1 MQRRKFFGLLI
12 CSLTLGSISTLTSIG
27 NEPRSSEPRS
37 NERDTAHS
45 ENSNV
50 ILVRAKHVVLG
61 TGETISPGAVLVES
75 GKIKIVAGQI
85 DAPDIETVEVDWV
98 MPGLVNAAA
107 SYGIAGGTSEISTE
121 VAPDFYTSFSLN
133 PNSRDFKE
141 AIDEGIT
148 TAHLLPGTQSVIA
161 GCSSIIKISG
171 GGHSQDKPTVLTEK
185 HGLTIALSSDP
196 TSRNQARGRPDTIFM
211 RQPTNRMGVVWI
223 LRSAMHKTQ
232 NDQPA
237 SFLTPESRS
246 IIASAMK
253 GELPIYS
260 VSRKDVDIRSTF
272 VLQDEFGVRPII
284 IGGDE
289 AYRIMADIIERKPS
303 IIYTDLTSRSSS
315 AGLRGPE
322 GTERR
327 WNVASQFAAA
337 GIDFC
342 LAGSELLDQARFATR
357 FGLDRNQA
365 MKSITLSPAKILKI
379 DQQVGSIETN
389 KDADLIAFN
398 GDPLEFTSSIQWVM
412 VNGKIHS
419 AGSDKK

>member
-1 MQRRKFFGLLI
+1 MQRRRILGLLACGLTI
-12 CSLTLGSISTLTSIG
+12 GSLPVLPPNVRAADS
-27 NEPRSSEPRS
+27 R
-37 NERDTAHS
+37 
-45 ENSNV
+45 NV
-50 ILVRAKHVVLG
+50 ILVKAKNVVLG
-61 TGETISPGAVLVES
+61 TGETISPGAILIES
-75 GKIKIVAGQI
+75 GKIKLIAGEI
-85 DAPDIETVEVDWV
+85 EAKDVETVEADWV

-133 PNSRDFKE
+133 PNSRDFRE

-161 GCSSIIKISG
+161 GCSSIVKVSG
-171 GGHSQDKPTVLTEK
+171 GGENGDKPAVLAEK

-196 TSRNQARGRPDTIFM
+196 TSRNQARGRPDSIFM

-223 LRSAMHKTQ
+223 LRSALHKTQ
-232 NDQPA
+232 NDQTA
-237 SFLTPESRS
+237 SFLTPESRA

-272 VLQDEFGVRPII
+272 TLQDEFGVRPII
-284 IGGDE
+284 VGGDE
-289 AYRIMADIIERKPS
+289 TYRILDDVTERKPS
-303 IIYTDLTSRSSS
+303 IIYTDLTSRSSTS
-315 AGLRGPE
+315 GLRGPE

-327 WNVASQFAAA
+327 WNVASQFATA

-342 LAGSELLDQARFATR
+342 LAGSDLIDQARFATR

-365 MKSITLSPAKILKI
+365 LKSITLSPAKILKV
-379 DQQVGSIETN
+379 DQQVGSIENN
-389 KDADLIAFN
+389 KDADLVAFN
-398 GDPLEFTSSIQWVM
+398 GDPLEFTSAINWVM

-419 AGSDKK
+419 AESEKK

>member
-1 MQRRKFFGLLI
+1 MKRRQAFGLIVCSLFFGMAPFFHA
-12 CSLTLGSISTLTSIG
+12 SATA
-27 NEPRSSEPRS
+27 SEGGDP
-37 NERDTAHS
+37 
-45 ENSNV
+45 V
-50 ILVRAKHVVLG
+50 LVKAKHLVLG
-61 TGETISPGAVLVES
+61 TGETISPGAVLIEN
-75 GKIKIVAGQI
+75 GKFKLIAGE
-85 DAPDIETVEVDWV
+85 IETKDIKTVEADWV

-107 SYGIAGGTSEISTE
+107 SYGISGGTSEISTE

-133 PNSRDFKE
+133 PNSRDFRE

-161 GCSSIIKISG
+161 GCSSIVKVSG
-171 GGHSQDKPTVLTEK
+171 GGSDANKPSLVMEK

-196 TSRNQARGRPDTIFM
+196 TSRNQARGRPDSIFM

-223 LRSAMHKTQ
+223 LRSALHKTQ
-232 NDQPA
+232 NEQPA
-237 SFLTPESRS
+237 SFLTPENRA

-253 GELPIYS
+253 GDLPIYS

-272 VLQDEFGVRPII
+272 TLQDEFGVRPII
-284 IGGDE
+284 VGGDE
-289 AYRIMADIIERKPS
+289 AYRIIAEVVDRKPT

-315 AGLRGPE
+315 SGLRGPE

-327 WNVASQFAAA
+327 WNVASQFAKE
-337 GIDFC
+337 GIEFC
-342 LAGSELLDQARFATR
+342 LAGSDLLDQARFATR

-365 MKSITLSPAKILKI
+365 LTSITLSPAKILKVE
-379 DQQVGSIETN
+379 QQVGSIENN

-398 GDPLEFTSSIQWVM
+398 GDPLEFTSAMQWVM

-419 AGSDKK
+419 TESEKK

>member
-1 MQRRKFFGLLI
+1 MQRRRILGLLACGLTI
-12 CSLTLGSISTLTSIG
+12 GSLPVLPPNVRAADS
-27 NEPRSSEPRS
+27 R
-37 NERDTAHS
+37 
-45 ENSNV
+45 NV
-50 ILVRAKHVVLG
+50 ILVKAKNVVLG
-61 TGETISPGAVLVES
+61 TGETISPGAILIES
-75 GKIKIVAGQI
+75 GKIKLIAGEI
-85 DAPDIETVEVDWV
+85 EAKDVETVEADWV

-133 PNSRDFKE
+133 PNSRDFRE

-161 GCSSIIKISG
+161 GCSSIVKVSG
-171 GGHSQDKPTVLTEK
+171 GGENGDKPAVLAEK

-196 TSRNQARGRPDTIFM
+196 TSRNQARGRPDSIFM

-223 LRSAMHKTQ
+223 LRSALHKTQ
-232 NDQPA
+232 NDQTA
-237 SFLTPESRS
+237 SFLTPESRA

-272 VLQDEFGVRPII
+272 TLQDEFGVRPII
-284 IGGDE
+284 VGGDE
-289 AYRIMADIIERKPS
+289 TYRILDDVTERKPS
-303 IIYTDLTSRSSS
+303 IIYTDLTSRSSTS
-315 AGLRGPE
+315 GLRGPE

-327 WNVASQFAAA
+327 WNVASQFATA

-342 LAGSELLDQARFATR
+342 LAGSDLLDQARFATR

-365 MKSITLSPAKILKI
+365 LKSITLSPAKILKV
-379 DQQVGSIETN
+379 DQQVGSIENN
-389 KDADLIAFN
+389 KDADLVAFN
-398 GDPLEFTSSIQWVM
+398 GDPLEFTSAINWVM

-419 AGSDKK
+419 AESEKK

>member
-1 MQRRKFFGLLI
+1 MKRRQAFGLIVCSLFFGMAPFFHA
-12 CSLTLGSISTLTSIG
+12 SATASEGG
-27 NEPRSSEPRS
+27 NP
-37 NERDTAHS
+37 
-45 ENSNV
+45 V
-50 ILVRAKHVVLG
+50 LVKAKHLVLG
-61 TGETISPGAVLVES
+61 TGETISPGAVLIEN
-75 GKIKIVAGQI
+75 GKFKLIAGEIEAKDIK
-85 DAPDIETVEVDWV
+85 TVEADWV

-107 SYGIAGGTSEISTE
+107 SYGISGGTSEISTE

-133 PNSRDFKE
+133 PNSRDFRE

-161 GCSSIIKISG
+161 GCSSIVKVSG
-171 GGHSQDKPTVLTEK
+171 GGSDANKPSLVMEK

-196 TSRNQARGRPDTIFM
+196 TSRNQARGRPDSIFM

-223 LRSAMHKTQ
+223 LRSALHKTQ

-237 SFLTPESRS
+237 SFLTPENRA

-253 GELPIYS
+253 GDLPIYS

-272 VLQDEFGVRPII
+272 TLQDEFGVRPII
-284 IGGDE
+284 VGGDE
-289 AYRIMADIIERKPS
+289 AYRIIEEVVDRKPT

-315 AGLRGPE
+315 SGLRGPE

-327 WNVASQFAAA
+327 WNVASQFAKE
-337 GIDFC
+337 GIEFC
-342 LAGSELLDQARFATR
+342 LAGSELLDQARFAAR

-365 MKSITLSPAKILKI
+365 LKSITLSPAKILKVE
-379 DQQVGSIETN
+379 QQVGSIENN

-398 GDPLEFTSSIQWVM
+398 GDPLEFTSAMQWVM

-419 AGSDKK
+419 TESEKK

>member
-1 MQRRKFFGLLI
+1 MRRRRIIGLLA
-12 CSLTLGSISTLTSIG
+12 CSLTISSLSALQ
-27 NEPRSSEPRS
+27 P
-37 NERDTAHS
+37 TAS
-45 ENSNV
+45 ASDVSNV
-50 ILVRAKHVVLG
+50 VLVKAKHVVLG
-61 TGETISPGAVLVES
+61 TGETISPGAILIES
-75 GKIKIVAGQI
+75 GKIKLIAGEI
-85 DAPDIETVEVDWV
+85 EAKDIETVEADWV

-133 PNSRDFKE
+133 PNSRDFRE

-161 GCSSIIKISG
+161 GCSTIVKVSG
-171 GGHSQDKPTVLTEK
+171 GGENGDKPTVLTEK

-196 TSRNQARGRPDTIFM
+196 TSRNQARGRPDSIFM

-223 LRSAMHKTQ
+223 LRSALHKTQ

-237 SFLTPESRS
+237 SFLTPESRA

-272 VLQDEFGVRPII
+272 TLQDEFGVRPII
-284 IGGDE
+284 VGGDE
-289 AYRIMADIIERKPS
+289 TYRILDEVIERKPS
-303 IIYTDLTSRSSS
+303 IIYTDLTSRSSTS
-315 AGLRGPE
+315 GLRGPE

-327 WNVASQFAAA
+327 WNVASQFATA
-337 GIDFC
+337 GLEFC
-342 LAGSELLDQARFATR
+342 LAGSDLLDQARFATR

-365 MKSITLSPAKILKI
+365 LKSITLSPAKILKI
-379 DQQVGSIETN
+379 DQQVGSIENN

-398 GDPLEFTSSIQWVM
+398 GDPLEFTSSMKWVM

-419 AGSDKK
+419 AESEKQ

>member
-1 MQRRKFFGLLI
+1 MKRRQAFGLFVCSLFFGMAPFFHA
-12 CSLTLGSISTLTSIG
+12 SATASEGG
-27 NEPRSSEPRS
+27 NP
-37 NERDTAHS
+37 
-45 ENSNV
+45 V
-50 ILVRAKHVVLG
+50 LVKAKHLVLG
-61 TGETISPGAVLVES
+61 TGETISPGAVLIEN
-75 GKIKIVAGQI
+75 GKFKLIAGE
-85 DAPDIETVEVDWV
+85 IETKDIKTVEADWV

-107 SYGIAGGTSEISTE
+107 SYGISGGTSEISTE

-133 PNSRDFKE
+133 PNSRDFRE

-161 GCSSIIKISG
+161 GCSSIVKVSG
-171 GGHSQDKPTVLTEK
+171 GGSDANKPSLVMEK

-196 TSRNQARGRPDTIFM
+196 TSRNQARGRPDSIFM

-223 LRSAMHKTQ
+223 LRSALHKTQ
-232 NDQPA
+232 NEQPA
-237 SFLTPESRS
+237 SFLTPENRA

-253 GELPIYS
+253 GDLPIYS

-272 VLQDEFGVRPII
+272 TLQDEFGVRPII
-284 IGGDE
+284 VGGDE
-289 AYRIMADIIERKPS
+289 AYRIIAEVVDRKPT

-315 AGLRGPE
+315 SGLRGPE

-327 WNVASQFAAA
+327 WNVASQFAKE
-337 GIDFC
+337 GIEFC
-342 LAGSELLDQARFATR
+342 LAGSDLLDQARFATR

-365 MKSITLSPAKILKI
+365 LKSITLSPAKILKVE
-379 DQQVGSIETN
+379 QQVGSIENN

-398 GDPLEFTSSIQWVM
+398 GDPLEFTSAMQWVM

-419 AGSDKK
+419 TESEKK

>member
-1 MQRRKFFGLLI
+1 MKRRQVFRLI
-12 CSLTLGSISTLTSIG
+12 ACCLALGSAPLFQV
-27 NEPRSSEPRS
+27 PA
-37 NERDTAHS
+37 TAVES
-45 ENSNV
+45 GKPV
-50 ILVRAKHVVLG
+50 LVKAKHVVLG
-61 TGETISPGAVLVES
+61 TGETISPGAILIEN
-75 GKIKIVAGQI
+75 GKFKLVAGDI
-85 DAPDIETVEVDWV
+85 EAKDIETVQADWV

-133 PNSRDFKE
+133 PNSRDFRE
-141 AIDEGIT
+141 AMDEGIT

-161 GCSSIIKISG
+161 GCSSIVKVSG
-171 GGHSQDKPTVLTEK
+171 GGDDGQKPSVLMEK

-196 TSRNQARGRPDTIFM
+196 TSRNQARGRPDSIFM

-223 LRSAMHKTQ
+223 LRSALHKTQ

-237 SFLTPESRS
+237 SFLTPENRA

-253 GELPIYS
+253 GDLPLYS

-272 VLQDEFGVRPII
+272 TLQDEFGVRPII
-284 IGGDE
+284 VGGDE
-289 AYRIMADIIERKPS
+289 AYRIIAEVVDRKPS

-315 AGLRGPE
+315 SGLQGPE

-337 GIDFC
+337 ELEFC

-365 MKSITLSPAKILKI
+365 LKSITLSPAKILKV
-379 DQQVGSIETN
+379 DQHVGSIENN

-398 GDPLEFTSSIQWVM
+398 GDPLEFTTAMQWVM
-412 VNGKIHS
+412 VNGKIQTFES
-419 AGSDKK
+419 EKK

>member
-1 MQRRKFFGLLI
+1 MKRRQAFGLIVCSLFFGMAPFFHA
-12 CSLTLGSISTLTSIG
+12 SATASEGG
-27 NEPRSSEPRS
+27 NP
-37 NERDTAHS
+37 
-45 ENSNV
+45 V
-50 ILVRAKHVVLG
+50 LVKAKHLVLG
-61 TGETISPGAVLVES
+61 TGETISPGAVLIEN
-75 GKIKIVAGQI
+75 GKFKLIAGE
-85 DAPDIETVEVDWV
+85 IETKDIKTVEADWV

-107 SYGIAGGTSEISTE
+107 SYGISGGTSEISTE

-133 PNSRDFKE
+133 PNSRDFRE

-161 GCSSIIKISG
+161 GCSSIVKVSG
-171 GGHSQDKPTVLTEK
+171 GGSDANKPSLVMEK

-196 TSRNQARGRPDTIFM
+196 TSRNQARGRPDSIFM

-223 LRSAMHKTQ
+223 LRSALHKTQ
-232 NDQPA
+232 NEQPA
-237 SFLTPESRS
+237 SFLTPENRA

-253 GELPIYS
+253 GDLPIYS

-272 VLQDEFGVRPII
+272 TLQDEFGVRPII
-284 IGGDE
+284 VGGDE
-289 AYRIMADIIERKPS
+289 AYRIIAEVVDRKPT

-315 AGLRGPE
+315 SGLRGPE

-327 WNVASQFAAA
+327 WNVASQFAKE
-337 GIDFC
+337 GIEFC
-342 LAGSELLDQARFATR
+342 LAGSDLLDQARFATR

-365 MKSITLSPAKILKI
+365 LKSITLSPAKILKVE
-379 DQQVGSIETN
+379 QQVGSIENN

-398 GDPLEFTSSIQWVM
+398 GDPLEFTSAMQWVM

-419 AGSDKK
+419 TESEKK

>member
-1 MQRRKFFGLLI
+1 MMKRRQVFGLIACCLA
-12 CSLTLGSISTLTSIG
+12 LGSAPLFQEPANAVESG
-27 NEPRSSEPRS
+27 NP
-37 NERDTAHS
+37 
-45 ENSNV
+45 V
-50 ILVRAKHVVLG
+50 LVKAKHIVLG
-61 TGETISPGAVLVES
+61 TGETISPGAILIEN
-75 GKIKIVAGQI
+75 GKFKLVAGEI
-85 DAPDIETVEVDWV
+85 EAKDIETVQAEWV
-98 MPGLVNAAA
+98 MPGMVNAAA

-133 PNSRDFKE
+133 PNSRDFRE
-141 AIDEGIT
+141 AMDEGIT

-161 GCSSIIKISG
+161 GCSSIVKVSG
-171 GGHSQDKPTVLTEK
+171 GGNDGQKPSVLMEK

-196 TSRNQARGRPDTIFM
+196 TSRNQARGRPDSIFM

-223 LRSAMHKTQ
+223 LRSALHKTQ

-237 SFLTPESRS
+237 SFLSPENRA

-253 GELPIYS
+253 GDLPLYS

-272 VLQDEFGVRPII
+272 TLQDEFGVRPII
-284 IGGDE
+284 VGGDE
-289 AYRIMADIIERKPS
+289 AYRIIAEVVDRKPS

-315 AGLRGPE
+315 SGLRGPE

-337 GIDFC
+337 ELEFC

-357 FGLDRNQA
+357 FGLDRHQA
-365 MKSITLSPAKILKI
+365 LKSITLSPAKILKV
-379 DQQVGSIETN
+379 DQHVGSIESN

-398 GDPLEFTSSIQWVM
+398 GDPLEFTSAMQWVM

-419 AGSDKK
+419 VESEKK

>member
-1 MQRRKFFGLLI
+1 MKRRQAFGLIVCSLFFGMAPFFHA
-12 CSLTLGSISTLTSIG
+12 SATVSEGG
-27 NEPRSSEPRS
+27 NP
-37 NERDTAHS
+37 
-45 ENSNV
+45 V
-50 ILVRAKHVVLG
+50 LVKAKHLVLG
-61 TGETISPGAVLVES
+61 TGETISPGAVLIEN
-75 GKIKIVAGQI
+75 GKFKLIAGEIEAKDIK
-85 DAPDIETVEVDWV
+85 TVEADWV

-107 SYGIAGGTSEISTE
+107 SYGISGGTSEISTE

-133 PNSRDFKE
+133 PNSRDFRE

-161 GCSSIIKISG
+161 GCSSIVKVSG
-171 GGHSQDKPTVLTEK
+171 GGSDANKPSLVMEK

-196 TSRNQARGRPDTIFM
+196 TSRNQARGRPDSIFM

-223 LRSAMHKTQ
+223 LRSALHKTQ
-232 NDQPA
+232 NEQPA
-237 SFLTPESRS
+237 SFLTPENRA

-253 GELPIYS
+253 GDLPIYS

-272 VLQDEFGVRPII
+272 TLQDEFGVRPII
-284 IGGDE
+284 VGGDE
-289 AYRIMADIIERKPS
+289 AYRIIAEVVDRKPT

-315 AGLRGPE
+315 SGLRGPE

-327 WNVASQFAAA
+327 WNVASQFAKE
-337 GIDFC
+337 GIEFC
-342 LAGSELLDQARFATR
+342 LAGSDLLDQARFATR

-365 MKSITLSPAKILKI
+365 LKSITLSPAKILKV
-379 DQQVGSIETN
+379 DQQVGSIENN

-398 GDPLEFTSSIQWVM
+398 GDPLEFTSAMQWVM

-419 AGSDKK
+419 TESEKK